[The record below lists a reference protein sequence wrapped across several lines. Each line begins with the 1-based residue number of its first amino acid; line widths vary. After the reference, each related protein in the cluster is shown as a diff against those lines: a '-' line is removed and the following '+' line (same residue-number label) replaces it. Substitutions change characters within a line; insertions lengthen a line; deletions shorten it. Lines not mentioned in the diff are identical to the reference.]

1 MPPYLRALELRA
13 AWVRAARWG
22 APTCAMALT
31 VAMLTLADCDDSEFP
46 LVGGLAREAELW
58 ARSFRSR
65 RWAAS
70 LRSSAVRLSMPAA
83 EPGLVHKARWELDD
97 APRQP
102 YHHVHVRSILLVCLS
117 VRHRDVGA
125 IIVVVPVIA
134 ALAAPQCGGPCLVR
148 HPWRGATAVI
158 TGAKVVESKAV
169 LALFCVAGL
178 DCVCVPA
185 WRLGRGRVGVPATAL
200 GPSHSAV
207 RLHRATQEPERALT
221 TSD

>member
-31 VAMLTLADCDDSEFP
+31 VAMLTLADCDNSEFP

-83 EPGLVHKARWELDD
+83 DSFTKPGGSSTTP
-97 APRQP
+97 PRQP
-102 YHHVHVRSILLVCLS
+102 HHHVHVRSLLVCLS

-200 GPSHSAV
+200 GPSYSAV